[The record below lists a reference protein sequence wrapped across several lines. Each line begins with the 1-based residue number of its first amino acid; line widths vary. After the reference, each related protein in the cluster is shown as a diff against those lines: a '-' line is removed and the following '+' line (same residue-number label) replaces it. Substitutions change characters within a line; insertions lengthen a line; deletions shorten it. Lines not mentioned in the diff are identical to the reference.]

1 MFRFDIQTAHHKDVV
16 GICKIISRVMTTEL
30 SQKQLEEMYTEIIE
44 DIGQIVIIARHA
56 RVVAGYIRAR
66 RLKDFSR
73 GCYAEISEIALL
85 PYYQR
90 RGGGTELVYGVE
102 KWGGQML
109 IPKIICNL
117 QSDNEGAS
125 ALLKKC
131 RFIETRSGA
140 FEKIIFER
148 KIKL

>member
-1 MFRFDIQTAHHKDVV
+1 MFRFEIRAACHKDIV
-16 GICKIISRVMTTEL
+16 GICKIIRRVMDTDI
-30 SQKQLEEMYTEIIE
+30 SDKRLEEIYTGIVEDINEIIM
-44 DIGQIVIIARHA
+44 IAKHA

-73 GCYAEISEIALL
+73 GYYAEISEIALL

-90 RGGGTELVYGVE
+90 RGGGTDLVYGVE

-117 QSDNEGAS
+117 QSDNEGAA

-131 RFIETRSGA
+131 RFVETRPGA
-140 FEKIIFER
+140 FEKTIFER
-148 KIKL
+148 KR